1 MKNKKLKSNFE
12 LVTTW
17 FHENCMLLIPA
28 NCHCVS
34 LGSKTERVEFLFDEK
49 IFEKSK

>member
-1 MKNKKLKSNFE
+1 
-12 LVTTW
+12 
-17 FHENCMLLIPA
+17 MLLIPA

-49 IFEKSK
+49 IFEKVNKKLFWVLL